1 MRSILMRGDEKSL
14 SILADRPLL
23 LDDLILSLDLLR
35 FWNRLD
41 IRKLLEKLKLFVFYW
56 LLEVDLGLISIL
68 LMGGWLMR
76 SEGNEPIFRLRSMG
90 PLRFL
95 SWSCF
100 IIIIGLLF
108 ILI

>member
-1 MRSILMRGDEKSL
+1 MRSILMSGDEKSL
-14 SILADRPLL
+14 SILVERPLL
-23 LDDLILSLDLLR
+23 LDDLILSFDLLR
-35 FWNRLD
+35 FWNRLEM
-41 IRKLLEKLKLFVFYW
+41 RKLLEKLKLAVFYW

-76 SEGNEPIFRLRSMG
+76 SEGSEPIFRLRSIG
-90 PLRFL
+90 PLRFF

-108 ILI
+108 IFI